1 MITSPVVRGVTMA
14 LALAA
19 FAPRIHAQVLHT
31 NDRWK
36 QCAIVLDPSLTQ
48 GAWRQ
53 FVREAGLVTYIRP
66 LASAKPMG
74 RRNYELA
81 LVRTGTRIDDS
92 DPAWNDTFS
101 HPDAD
106 HYLFEGDAL
115 FIPGLVARVGV
126 TDRVDAGAYFTKSI
140 GANYGFAG
148 GQLQYNLLN
157 DTTRNLAAA
166 GRVSAV
172 RLFGP
177 EDMTMTTYGL
187 DLLVSRDI
195 SRLSPYVGVSGYM
208 ARGRETT
215 SKVDLDPETAFGGQ
229 AMFGV
234 LARVSM
240 VTVGAELNLA
250 KVSGV
255 SMKVAFAP

>member
-1 MITSPVVRGVTMA
+1 MMRATRLPAVTMA
-14 LALAA
+14 LSLAA
-19 FAPRIHAQVLHT
+19 FAPHLHAQVLHT

-36 QCAIVLDPSLTQ
+36 ECAIVLDPSLTQ

-74 RRNYELA
+74 RRTYELA

-106 HYLFEGDAL
+106 HVLFEGDAL
-115 FIPGLVARVGV
+115 YIPGLVARVGV
-126 TDRVDAGAYFTKSI
+126 TDRVDVGAYFTKSI

-157 DTTRNLAAA
+157 DSTRNLAAA

-187 DLLVSRDI
+187 DFVVSKDVSRF
-195 SRLSPYVGVSGYM
+195 SPYAGVSGYM

-215 SKVDLDPETAFGGQ
+215 SKVDLDPETVFGAQ

-240 VTVGAELNLA
+240 VTLGAEFNLA